1 MERRNIQIERNIIE
15 TAVMAA
21 KDFIKKHR
29 SKVLYVFLTLI
40 LLFVT
45 AVSAYLYYEHRT
57 KIDMVK
63 FEEIIE
69 RYRSLEEKADA
80 SPETVAMTI
89 GEMKNLVAS
98 SKWGFVHKMGDYIL
112 GGMYLKNKNYD
123 DARRHYL
130 QFAEKNPKSDFSI
143 LALRNAAVASEFS
156 GNYNEALQIYQKL
169 EELHG
174 NSSYADQIYYDCA
187 RMYQKKG
194 DLFKAKEYFRK
205 VISSHPRSIFSLRS
219 RHRLF
224 LLSYQEK
231 NLK

>member
-15 TAVMAA
+15 NAVMAA
-21 KDFIKKHR
+21 KDFLKKHR
-29 SKVLYVFLTLI
+29 SKVLYAFLAVVFL
-40 LLFVT
+40 FAA
-45 AVSAYLYYEHRT
+45 AVSAYLYYEHRA
-57 KIDMVK
+57 KNEMVK
-63 FEEIIE
+63 FEEIME
-69 RYRSLEEKADA
+69 QYRSLEKKADA
-80 SPETVAMTI
+80 SPAAFLMTI
-89 GEMKNLVAS
+89 GEMKNLVES
-98 SKWGFVHKMGDYIL
+98 SRWGFVHTMGDYIL

-130 QFAEKNPKSDFSI
+130 RFADKNPKSDFSI
-143 LALRNAAVASEFS
+143 LALRNAAVASEYS
-156 GNYNEALQIYQKL
+156 GNYNEALQTYQKL

-174 NSSYADQIYYDCA
+174 NSSYGDQIYYDCA

-205 VISSHPRSIFSLRS
+205 VISAHPRSIFALRS

-224 LLSYQEK
+224 LLAYQEK

>member
-15 TAVMAA
+15 KAVMAA
-21 KDFIKKHR
+21 KDFLKKHR
-29 SKVLYVFLTLI
+29 SKVLYAILTFI
-40 LLFVT
+40 FLFV
-45 AVSAYLYYEHRT
+45 AVVSAYLYYDHRA
-57 KIDMVK
+57 KVEMVR
-63 FEEIIE
+63 FEQIMEQ
-69 RYRSLEEKADA
+69 YRSLEKKADVT
-80 SPETVAMTI
+80 PEAFSMAI
-89 GEMKNLVAS
+89 GEMKNLVES
-98 SKWGFVHKMGDYIL
+98 SRWGFVHTMGNYIL

-130 QFAEKNPKSDFSI
+130 QFADRNPKSDFAI
-143 LALRNAAVASEFS
+143 LALRNAGVASEYS
-156 GNYNEALQIYQKL
+156 GNFSDALEIYQKL
-169 EELHG
+169 EALHG
-174 NSSYADQIYYDCA
+174 NSSYGDQIYYDCA

-205 VISSHPRSIFSLRS
+205 VISLHPRSIFSLRS

>member
-15 TAVMAA
+15 NAVMAA
-21 KDFIKKHR
+21 KDFLKKHR
-29 SKVLYVFLTLI
+29 SKVLYTLLALV
-40 LLFVT
+40 LLFT
-45 AVSAYLYYEHRT
+45 AVVGAYLYYDHRA
-57 KIDMVK
+57 KSEMVR
-63 FEEIIE
+63 FEEIME
-69 RYRSLEEKADA
+69 QYRSLEKKADA
-80 SPETVAMTI
+80 SPAAYSAAI
-89 GEMKNLVAS
+89 GEMKNLVES
-98 SKWGFVHKMGDYIL
+98 SRWGFVHEMGGYVL

-123 DARRHYL
+123 DAKRHYL
-130 QFAEKNPKSDFSI
+130 QFADRNPKSDFAI
-143 LALRNAAVASEFS
+143 LALRNAGVASEYS
-156 GNYNEALQIYQKL
+156 GNYSEALQIYQKL

-174 NSSYADQIYYDCA
+174 NSSYGDQIYYDCA